1 MATGW
6 VKTIQVLPSR
16 ELGKMMVVAPYSR
29 EILIED
35 TEANVAQWLKDTY
48 PNMFKSL
55 KAAEQLVQRGKEIRG
70 VLKGVGYIQQFDTQ
84 PIS

>member
-29 EILIED
+29 EILKED
-35 TEANVAQWLKDTY
+35 TEENVAQWLKDTY

-84 PIS
+84 PV